1 MINDKNIEIALK
13 RIRKAKTEKNYFL
26 DLSGLR
32 LTEIPEDISDMQYL
46 IELDLSS
53 NFLTSL
59 PYMVAKLRDLKIL
72 KINNN
77 YLSEVD
83 FIFGEYYL
91 LEYFDLSN
99 NHLYNFPESIEYL
112 NNWVI
117 IKYNNNPF
125 IDKLPHPLR
134 NSTLQKVKDYF
145 QLISGQKRE
154 NKLYETKLIFVGRG
168 EVGKTTLMKVL
179 KNNKTKVTVGKEKTT
194 HGINIDKMYF
204 EVFYPATFP
213 HYSHYSEAEDLY
225 QKKQVLDELE
235 EGDYEEGDVPLLY
248 EHYENISEIFEEY
261 DYSESIYYLS
271 KPSFVKNF
279 FIRKQVKANL
289 WDFGGQEIYYST
301 HQFFLTKRSIYIFVW
316 EPRKDNLDID
326 FEYWL
331 NVIKLLGKES
341 PVLVVMN
348 KCDIRHVSINEKEYK
363 KLFPNI
369 LSFHQVS
376 CKNKI
381 GINELNNAIVN
392 GIKKLRHIGDFIP
405 IQWIK
410 TREELSNIKKDYIT
424 YTKFVNICKKN
435 GITINKTQLEL
446 ISDYLHD
453 IGEIIHFKSD
463 SALKSIVIID
473 PQWATQSVYSLID
486 SIPIQK
492 KHGVFDYAD
501 LESYLDISRYPLET
515 HHHLLQLMEKFAIC
529 FKVVGAQNLYIIPEL
544 LNSEIPNPNSLK
556 DFEEKDALKYRV
568 KFNFMPKGLVSR
580 LICRLFYLLNS
591 DNYWK
596 DGVILN
602 YESSKSLVTSN
613 NILKTLDIKVIGHQ
627 KRDLLT
633 IIRNEMSMIY
643 NDFNIKENYDF
654 SEEIP
659 CNCDLCITDNE
670 PYYYNYQVL
679 RKFIEKDKTYIDCQ
693 KSVLSVDIN
702 RLLSFYRNSKPET
715 KLIYKILSAI
725 SKLQGMSKTINK
737 DEDSRNSYIAS
748 MLSVEGILAKDQSRW
763 GQSSKGNNQGELDI
777 KIEQGEE
784 YTIFEGMNLTYLNRQ
799 NINHHIIKVINKY
812 DVNGIPDKFL
822 GVYFTGKKFETFCL
836 NYLEY
841 IQNFDEEG
849 IKFENIIDET
859 KQLTPYTE
867 VKIYKSYYIK
877 SGSKISLTHILINII

>member
-1 MINDKNIEIALK
+1 
-13 RIRKAKTEKNYFL
+13 
-26 DLSGLR
+26 
-32 LTEIPEDISDMQYL
+32 
-46 IELDLSS
+46 
-53 NFLTSL
+53 
-59 PYMVAKLRDLKIL
+59 
-72 KINNN
+72 
-77 YLSEVD
+77 
-83 FIFGEYYL
+83 
-91 LEYFDLSN
+91 
-99 NHLYNFPESIEYL
+99 
-112 NNWVI
+112 
-117 IKYNNNPF
+117 
-125 IDKLPHPLR
+125 
-134 NSTLQKVKDYF
+134 
-145 QLISGQKRE
+145 
-154 NKLYETKLIFVGRG
+154 
-168 EVGKTTLMKVL
+168 
-179 KNNKTKVTVGKEKTT
+179 
-194 HGINIDKMYF
+194 
-204 EVFYPATFP
+204 
-213 HYSHYSEAEDLY
+213 
-225 QKKQVLDELE
+225 
-235 EGDYEEGDVPLLY
+235 
-248 EHYENISEIFEEY
+248 
-261 DYSESIYYLS
+261 
-271 KPSFVKNF
+271 
-279 FIRKQVKANL
+279 
-289 WDFGGQEIYYST
+289 
-301 HQFFLTKRSIYIFVW
+301 
-316 EPRKDNLDID
+316 
-326 FEYWL
+326 
-331 NVIKLLGKES
+331 
-341 PVLVVMN
+341 
-348 KCDIRHVSINEKEYK
+348 
-363 KLFPNI
+363 
-369 LSFHQVS
+369 
-376 CKNKI
+376 
-381 GINELNNAIVN
+381 
-392 GIKKLRHIGDFIP
+392 
-405 IQWIK
+405 
-410 TREELSNIKKDYIT
+410 
-424 YTKFVNICKKN
+424 
-435 GITINKTQLEL
+435 
-446 ISDYLHD
+446 
-453 IGEIIHFKSD
+453 
-463 SALKSIVIID
+463 
-473 PQWATQSVYSLID
+473 
-486 SIPIQK
+486 
-492 KHGVFDYAD
+492 
-501 LESYLDISRYPLET
+501 
-515 HHHLLQLMEKFAIC
+515 MEKFAIC

-763 GQSSKGNNQGELDI
+763 GQSSKCNNQGELDI

-784 YTIFEGMNLTYLNRQ
+784 YTIFEGMNLTSLNRQ